1 MPNSL
6 HPLLTDVA
14 DARLRYLSELEE
26 FTETQA
32 QWKPAPDAWNAVE
45 ITEHLFWAEQGGIF
59 GLWKLLNAQRAGQPS
74 YAGELIHRGL
84 SIEEIVARTWQ
95 PKEMVPAVAA
105 PRLGGALGF
114 WKASLMSLQ
123 LPLQGLVNELAG
135 EDPESL
141 IHPHPI
147 SGPLDVRQ
155 RLQFLR
161 FHLDRHRGQV
171 AALRAARPD

>member
-1 MPNSL
+1 
-6 HPLLTDVA
+6 
-14 DARLRYLSELEE
+14 
-26 FTETQA
+26 
-32 QWKPAPDAWNAVE
+32 
-45 ITEHLFWAEQGGIF
+45 
-59 GLWKLLNAQRAGQPS
+59 
-74 YAGELIHRGL
+74 
-84 SIEEIVARTWQ
+84 
-95 PKEMVPAVAA
+95 MVPAVAA

-123 LPLQGLVNELAG
+123 LPLQGLVSELAD

-171 AALRAARPD
+171 AALRTQLPG